1 MDTNTAKREMI
12 TQAIAEGRATYLP
25 AGARDNHT
33 ALILVDGAVVAQG
46 SLMET
51 YPDPAATSTFQ
62 EVRLV
67 AREAYFRA
75 LNP

>member
-12 TQAIAEGRATYLP
+12 TRAIAEGRATYLP
-25 AGARDNHT
+25 AGARDNAT
-33 ALILVDGAVVAQG
+33 ALILVDGVVAAQG

-67 AREAYFRA
+67 TRDEYFRA

>member
-12 TQAIAEGRATYLP
+12 TRAIAEGRATYLP
-25 AGARDNHT
+25 AGARDNAT
-33 ALILVDGAVVAQG
+33 ARILVDGVEVAQG

-51 YPDPAATSTFQ
+51 YPDPTVTSTFQ

-67 AREAYFRA
+67 TREAYFRA